1 MDGRI
6 ELVKAADSQEDDD
19 LLHLAGQPPVRV
31 RELGPR
37 ALDDVPVEEI
47 AELMRRLRAAGA
59 EGDLRRAVLDRY
71 GLVRLTTKA
80 EEYLGRALALAAV
93 E

>member
-1 MDGRI
+1 
-6 ELVKAADSQEDDD
+6 
-19 LLHLAGQPPVRV
+19 
-31 RELGPR
+31 
-37 ALDDVPVEEI
+37 
-47 AELMRRLRAAGA
+47 MRRLRAAGA

-80 EEYLGRALALAAV
+80 EEYLGRALALAAA